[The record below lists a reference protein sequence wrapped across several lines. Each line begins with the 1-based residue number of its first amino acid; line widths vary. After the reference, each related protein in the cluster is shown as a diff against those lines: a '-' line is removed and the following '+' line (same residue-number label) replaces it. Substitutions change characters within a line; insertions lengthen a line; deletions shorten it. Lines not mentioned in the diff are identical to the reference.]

1 MSKRFKWLDMKI
13 KFFVLGKTAFPD
25 VKVGEDRYAARLQHY
40 CTFDRV
46 EIPDVKNPKALS
58 QEQLKKKEG
67 ELILAKV
74 IPTDYLIL
82 MDETGLH
89 QSSVEFAQWL
99 DKKQMSVNGNLLFV
113 IGGAYGFSE
122 EVYERA
128 NARLSLSK
136 MTFSHQMVRM
146 IFLEQLY
153 RAYTIL
159 KGEPYH
165 HS

>member
-1 MSKRFKWLDMKI
+1 MKI
-13 KFFVLGKTAFPD
+13 KFLVLGKTAFPD
-25 VKVGEDRYAARLQHY
+25 VKVGEERYSTRLQHY
-40 CTFDRV
+40 CSFERV

-58 QEQLKKKEG
+58 QDQLKKKEG

-82 MDETGLH
+82 MDENGLH

-122 EVYERA
+122 AVYDRA
-128 NARLSLSK
+128 NAKLSLSK

-153 RAYTIL
+153 RAYSIL

-165 HS
+165 NS